1 MKDSM
6 RQCPTYDT
14 SEEPLFT
21 HMISRG
27 TCENA
32 QARFY
37 HKCGKCIFRSQG
49 AHLEIGSIHDVAR
62 PVLCATGSD
71 G

>member
-1 MKDSM
+1 MKDAM
-6 RQCPTYDT
+6 RQCPTYET
-14 SEEPLFT
+14 PEEPLFT
-21 HMISRG
+21 HMISRT

-49 AHLEIGSIHDVAR
+49 AHLEFGSIHDVA
-62 PVLCATGSD
+62 PAALCGAATEV
-71 G
+71 